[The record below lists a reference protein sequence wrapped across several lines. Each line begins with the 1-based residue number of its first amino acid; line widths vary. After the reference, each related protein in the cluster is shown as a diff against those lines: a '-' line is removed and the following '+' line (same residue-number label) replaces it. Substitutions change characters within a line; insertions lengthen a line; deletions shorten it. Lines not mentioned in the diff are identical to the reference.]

1 MVKTGMETMYTSL
14 QSDRSQDSPPAA
26 QAGNP
31 AGLPFGHLNLRRNPF
46 GELELSQRARLAVAE
61 VDRFVRRLKRPGF
74 AVQFT
79 GEKGRGKTTHLL
91 AIMRHFPEAA
101 YVHVGENERP
111 PRIPLGQPLLID
123 EAQRLPRWRRQCV
136 FRRPGSLV
144 LGTHQDLKSELTG
157 AGFEVETVEVGDRLN
172 ARRLRQ
178 MLNRR
183 IDWAR
188 RGPGAVPQVT
198 VETAQAMIGRFGD
211 DVRAIEWHLYEQFQG
226 LRRIEDV

>member
-1 MVKTGMETMYTSL
+1 MNTSL
-14 QSDRSQDSPPAA
+14 ESNRRRTAQPEVSVGAPAA
-26 QAGNP
+26 
-31 AGLPFGHLNLRRNPF
+31 LPFGHLNLRRNPF
-46 GELELSQRARLAVAE
+46 GELDLSQRARLAVVE
-61 VDRFVRRLKRPGF
+61 IDRFVRRLKRPGF

-91 AIMRHFPEAA
+91 AIMRRFPEAA

-123 EAQRLPRWRRQCV
+123 EVQRLPRWRRRRA
-136 FRRPGSLV
+136 FRKSVSLA

-157 AGFEVETVEVGDRLN
+157 AAFEVETVEVGDRLN

-188 RGPGAVPQVT
+188 RGPGAVPRIT

-211 DVRAIEWHLYEQFQG
+211 DVRAIEWYLYELFQG
-226 LRRIEDV
+226 LRRIGNV